1 MANRKS
7 LQAQRELIIRPT
19 PFALRKLGDLSDI
32 NIENAEDG
40 SVLVLD
46 AETGK
51 WTAQRLLDKQF
62 INGGNF

>member
-19 PFALRKLGDLSDI
+19 PFTIRRLGDLSDI

-51 WTAQRLLDKQF
+51 WTAQRNLDKQF